1 MNTSTPSPFHPDE
14 QEIQS
19 RLGVR
24 EKMERFGRQVIRE
37 QMPDQHQSFYNQ
49 LPFIFVGHADDQGW
63 PWASILH
70 GEPGFLR
77 ANTAKQLQLN
87 ATPIAGDPLAEALT
101 TGTRLGL
108 LGIELPTRRRNRL
121 NGKVSGVSA
130 TGFQLRV
137 DQSFGNCPQYIQ
149 TRELQL
155 DTTQPQPAAE
165 IEQLHRFDQQA
176 MDLISRSDTFFV
188 ASALAGNDDDA
199 NASAGADVSH
209 RGGLPG
215 FIRIDDQQT
224 LTIPDYLGNF
234 HFNTLGNLQQHPR
247 AGLLFID
254 FETGD
259 LLTLTGSTEIL
270 WDSPE
275 TQYFD
280 GAERLWRF
288 HIKRGLRIKNA
299 LRLRWSFGQYSPNVH
314 LTGTWAQA
322 AANQQAEANA
332 QRWLPYEVVK
342 IVDENS
348 HQHAAIRSYY
358 LQPKAECHAR
368 HCAGQFL
375 TLRAILEGRQQ
386 IRTYSLSSAP
396 GDPLLRI
403 SVKREAAQD
412 DTHPAGLFS
421 NFLHDSLAVGDTLEA
436 KAAAGSFTLDT
447 DSDRPAVLISAGV
460 GITPMVAMARHA
472 LQEQIRTRTPCSL
485 TLISAARDPDQRV
498 FFDELSSLA
507 AQSGGTIRA
516 FWALSQ
522 TDASL
527 KPGIDFH
534 HRGRISKQL
543 LQAVLALDD
552 YDFYL
557 CGPAGFMQ
565 SIYDLLQQLGIADHR
580 IAAEAFGPATLIR
593 REDRLTTARAP
604 VMVAET
610 AVVSFSSHDHQPLL
624 EQAWSREEGNLL
636 GFAEAHGLTL
646 NYGCRSGQC
655 GSCKARLVSGKVS
668 YPTAVN
674 TALGD
679 DEVLLCCAQ
688 PAPAEGDEMAK
699 LSIALLES

>member
-1 MNTSTPSPFHPDE
+1 MNTSIPSPFHPGE

-24 EKMERFGRQVIRE
+24 EKMERFGRQVIRN

-49 LPFIFVGHADDQGW
+49 LPFVFVGHADDKGW

-70 GEPGFLR
+70 GKPGFLR
-77 ANTAKQLQLN
+77 ADTAKQLQLN
-87 ATPIAGDPLAEALT
+87 ATPIAGDPLADALK

-121 NGKVSGVSA
+121 NGKVTHVSA

-149 TRELQL
+149 TREVHL
-155 DTTQPQPAAE
+155 DNTEPQPPAE
-165 IEQLHRFDQQA
+165 IEHLHRFDQQA
-176 MDLISRSDTFFV
+176 IDLISRSDTFFV
-188 ASALAGNDDDA
+188 ASALTGNDDED
-199 NASAGADVSH
+199 NASEGADVSH

-215 FIRIDDQQT
+215 FVRVDDAQT

-254 FETGD
+254 FKTGD

-270 WDSPE
+270 WNSSE

-288 HIKRGLRIKNA
+288 HIKRGLRIKHA

-314 LTGTWAQA
+314 LTGTWVQA
-322 AANQQAEANA
+322 AANLQAEANR

-348 HQHAAIRSYY
+348 HQHATIRSFY
-358 LQPKAECHAR
+358 LQPKEER
-368 HCAGQFL
+368 HPRHRAGQFL
-375 TLRAILEGRQQ
+375 TLRATLAGQQQ

-396 GDPLLRI
+396 GEPLLRI
-403 SVKREAAQD
+403 SVKREAAQG
-412 DTHPAGLFS
+412 DTLPGGLFS

-472 LQEQIRTRTPCSL
+472 LQEQIRTRSNNRTSRSL
-485 TLISAARDPDQRV
+485 TLISAARDSHHRA
-498 FFDELSSLA
+498 FFDEINSLA
-507 AQSGGTIRA
+507 AQSGGAIRA

-522 TDASL
+522 TDPSL
-527 KPGIDFH
+527 KPGIDFN
-534 HRGRISKQL
+534 HRGRISKEL
-543 LQAVLALDD
+543 LQAVLVLDD

-565 SIYDLLQQLGIADHR
+565 AIYDLLQQLGVADHR
-580 IAAEAFGPATLIR
+580 IAAEAFGPAALIR
-593 REDRLTTARAP
+593 REDRSTAARAP

-610 AVVSFSSHDHQPLL
+610 AVVRF
-624 EQAWSREEGNLL
+624 
-636 GFAEAHGLTL
+636 
-646 NYGCRSGQC
+646 
-655 GSCKARLVSGKVS
+655 
-668 YPTAVN
+668 
-674 TALGD
+674 
-679 DEVLLCCAQ
+679 
-688 PAPAEGDEMAK
+688 
-699 LSIALLES
+699 